1 MDSSKPLIIAKET
14 AQNKAKKMVF
24 FCSKI
29 TVFLQVDSADLT
41 VKFFTRAESA
51 RERLLAALSDNAPQ
65 HVLNVLNYGKTP
77 VRLMPVW
84 RNETSGR
91 PEDRPPLAT
100 FIAP

>member
-1 MDSSKPLIIAKET
+1 MPLIIAKET
-14 AQNKAKKMVF
+14 IQNKAKNVF

-29 TVFLQVDSADLT
+29 TIFLQASSADLT

-51 RERLLAALSDNAPQ
+51 RERLLAALSGNATQ
-65 HVLNVLNYGKTP
+65 YGLNVLNYGKTP

-84 RNETSGR
+84 RNENGGR